1 MTPTRSRPLLLVS
14 LAIAVLSGLA
24 LRAWSAA
31 GNELPALPWSA
42 PGVMVLMAVA
52 VLVVGLP
59 VRQWT
64 RGERTTPLDPLRAA
78 RTVVLAKAAQYAGAL
93 LSGWYAGQA
102 LALVATIDVGPRRAM
117 LLRAVVALVT
127 AVAVWVTGWLVEQ
140 FCRVDRS
147 SDDDPPP
154 PAPTH

>member
-1 MTPTRSRPLLLVS
+1 MTPTRSRPLLLIS
-14 LAIAVLSGLA
+14 LAIAVISGLA
-24 LRAWSAA
+24 LRAWSAR

-59 VRQWT
+59 VRRWT
-64 RGERTTPLDPLRAA
+64 RGQRTTPLDPLRAA

-102 LALVATIDVGPRRAM
+102 IALMATIDVGPRRSM
-117 LLRAVVALVT
+117 LLRAVISMMT
-127 AVAVWVTGWLVEQ
+127 AVAVWVVGWLVEQ
-140 FCRVDRS
+140 FCRVRRGDEDS
-147 SDDDPPP
+147 
-154 PAPTH
+154 APDQ

>member
-1 MTPTRSRPLLLVS
+1 MTPTRSRPLLLMS

-24 LRAWSAA
+24 LRVWSAR

-59 VRQWT
+59 VRRWT
-64 RGERTTPLDPLRAA
+64 RGQRTIALDPLRAA
-78 RTVVLAKAAQYAGAL
+78 RTVVLAKSAQYAGAL

-102 LALVATIDVGPRRAM
+102 IALVATIDVGPRRAM
-117 LLRAVVALVT
+117 LLRAVISMMT
-127 AVAVWVTGWLVEQ
+127 AIAVWVTGWLVEQ

-147 SDDDPPP
+147 DDEDS
-154 PAPTH
+154 APDQ